1 MYKVPTKILKESADL
16 LKDLSDYLEA
26 DEKKHYEENPTKGHI
41 YRKVKK
47 AKKLSKLIKLNF
59 YV

>member
-1 MYKVPTKILKESADL
+1 MYKVPAKILKESADL
-16 LKDLSDYLEA
+16 LEELSDYLEA
-26 DEKKHYEENPTKGHI
+26 DEKKHYEEDPRKDHI

-47 AKKLSKLIKLNF
+47 AKKLSRLIKLNF